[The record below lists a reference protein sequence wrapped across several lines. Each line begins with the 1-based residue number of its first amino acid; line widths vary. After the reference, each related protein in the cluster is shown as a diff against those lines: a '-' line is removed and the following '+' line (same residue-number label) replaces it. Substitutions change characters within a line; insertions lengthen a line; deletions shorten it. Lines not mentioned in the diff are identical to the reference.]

1 MNLAGN
7 FRMYDRYAIDAQA
20 GDRLGWI
27 RHFIGLSYTP
37 NGDLLD
43 VVKQWAPIES
53 IRPMLDNTVV
63 TVGSEKIRIIQNIG
77 LFFSSTPKSRRA
89 SA

>member
-1 MNLAGN
+1 MNLVEN
-7 FRMYDRYAIDAQA
+7 CRMYDRYAIDAQA
-20 GDRLGWI
+20 GDRLIWI

-53 IRPMLDNTVV
+53 IRPTLDNTVV
-63 TVGSEKIRIIQNIG
+63 TVGREGGN
-77 LFFSSTPKSRRA
+77 
-89 SA
+89 